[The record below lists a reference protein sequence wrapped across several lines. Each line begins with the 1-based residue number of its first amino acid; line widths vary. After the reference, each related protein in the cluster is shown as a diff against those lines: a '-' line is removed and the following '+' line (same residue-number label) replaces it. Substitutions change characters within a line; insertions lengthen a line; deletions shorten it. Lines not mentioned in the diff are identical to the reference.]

1 MGATVDVDQAR
12 QQLQRR
18 LRQGAETQGRPVQLQ
33 PGQVL
38 FEVNDISDGAYVLE
52 EGALRITIRNP
63 SGDVIELARLAPGAV
78 IGEMSLL
85 GEATRS
91 ASCSAGDDG
100 AW

>member
-38 FEVNDISDGAYVLE
+38 FEVNDISDGA
-52 EGALRITIRNP
+52 
-63 SGDVIELARLAPGAV
+63 
-78 IGEMSLL
+78 
-85 GEATRS
+85 
-91 ASCSAGDDG
+91 
-100 AW
+100 